1 MFWEIAHLSCSFRL
15 YVKGHTFE
23 FEMDNTENLME
34 IFSFSDTTIWNV
46 ERSRYQ
52 TIALVIFHQTITIF
66 SILATLLIG
75 NDRFEGFGVD
85 IIHELSEIL
94 GFKYEFRLEKQYGNK
109 DPITKEWNGM
119 IRQLQDDVRRTL
131 VRN

>member
-1 MFWEIAHLSCSFRL
+1 
-15 YVKGHTFE
+15 
-23 FEMDNTENLME
+23 MDNTENLMKT
-34 IFSFSDTTIWNV
+34 FSFSDTTLWNV

-52 TIALVIFHQTITIF
+52 TLALVIFHQNFTIY
-66 SILATLLIG
+66 SILATQLIG

-109 DPITKEWNGM
+109 DPVTKEWNGM
-119 IRQLQDDVRRTL
+119 IRQLQDDVRGTL
-131 VRN
+131 VQN